1 MMGLPSL
8 QAMDRAQGAR
18 IWMASEA
25 TDMRCKESIE
35 SNPGLTIRLR
45 PFFSRI
51 STLASPDEIPSRDC
65 QCNATLLH
73 PDRQVSAPSTAS
85 KTTRTLRSRISI
97 LIAALA
103 QARLR
108 RKSLQIGCLSKA
120 PLFGRL
126 CCRRQYPIKP
136 QVDSL

>member
-1 MMGLPSL
+1 MGLPSL

-73 PDRQVSAPSTAS
+73 PDG
-85 KTTRTLRSRISI
+85 RSVHH
-97 LIAALA
+97 
-103 QARLR
+103 QWPARR
-108 RKSLQIGCLSKA
+108 REHS
-120 PLFGRL
+120 GRAF
-126 CCRRQYPIKP
+126 RY
-136 QVDSL
+136 